1 MYQLRAYFCRAI
13 FRGVNHMQ
21 NVLTSVISLSKKV
34 SLTLFAFALF
44 VSTAFGQHEAGSTEG
59 QAAEE
64 KFKPGEM
71 IMHHI
76 SDAHQIHIIGD
87 IHIPL
92 PIILYHEGHL
102 EVFSSSNFWD
112 GHEHGHLKFK
122 PYTSSSGITYENRGE
137 KIVVFDP
144 KAPKLDAHGHPIHEV
159 HAAAPVDT
167 AAHAESHVEGQMTVH
182 HASDTAAHAAA
193 AVVPAADAH
202 GHDTKFEFVKPMD
215 FSITKSV
222 FGMLFVIVLMIII
235 FRSIASSYKKRKGMA
250 PTGMQN
256 LFEPFILFIRNEV
269 AIPSI
274 GKKRADAFVPF
285 LLTTFFFIWMCN
297 MLGLIPFIGGFNI
310 TGTMSITLVLAAI
323 VFIITSV
330 NGNKHYWGHI
340 FWPPGVPLPIK
351 FILVPIEIMSLFIK
365 PTVLMIRLT
374 ANITAGHIIILA
386 FVGLVLLFG
395 QNSAVAGY
403 SIGVGAVLFMV
414 FMFFI
419 ELLVAFLQAYVF
431 TLLAA
436 LYFGDA
442 TQEHHHEEDHH

>member
-21 NVLTSVISLSKKV
+21 NVLISVISLSKKV
-34 SLTLFAFALF
+34 SLTLFAFALV
-44 VSTAFGQHEAGSTEG
+44 VSTAFGQDHDAATEG
-59 QAAEE
+59 HAEE

-137 KIVVFDP
+137 TIVVFDP
-144 KAPKLDAHGHPIHEV
+144 KAPKLDAHGHPIPEAHVAAVVDTIV
-159 HAAAPVDT
+159 HAEAP
-167 AAHAESHVEGQMTVH
+167 VEGQMTVH
-182 HASDTAAHAAA
+182 HAAPDTAHVDS
-193 AVVPAADAH
+193 AVAPAADTH
-202 GHDTKFEFVKPMD
+202 GHDAKFEFVKPMD

-222 FGMLFVIVLMIII
+222 FGMLFVILLMIII
-235 FRSIASSYKKRKGMA
+235 FRSVAGAYKKRKGMA

>member
-1 MYQLRAYFCRAI
+1 L
-13 FRGVNHMQ
+13 
-21 NVLTSVISLSKKV
+21 
-34 SLTLFAFALF
+34 
-44 VSTAFGQHEAGSTEG
+44 
-59 QAAEE
+59 
-64 KFKPGEM
+64 
-71 IMHHI
+71 
-76 SDAHQIHIIGD
+76 
-87 IHIPL
+87 
-92 PIILYHEGHL
+92 EGHL

-122 PYTSSSGITYENRGE
+122 PYTASSGITYENRGE
-137 KIVVFDP
+137 KIVVYDP
-144 KAPKLDAHGHPIHEV
+144 KAPKLDAHGHPVHEA

-167 AAHAESHVEGQMTVH
+167 TAHIEAHVEGQMTVH
-182 HASDTAAHAAA
+182 HAADTTAHAAVA
-193 AVVPAADAH
+193 PVATEDH
-202 GHDTKFEFVKPMD
+202 GHDAKFEHVKPMD

-235 FRSIASSYKKRKGMA
+235 FRSVASSYKKRKGMA

>member
-1 MYQLRAYFCRAI
+1 
-13 FRGVNHMQ
+13 MQ

-44 VSTAFGQHEAGSTEG
+44 VSTAFGQHEAAATEG
-59 QAAEE
+59 HAAEE

-122 PYTSSSGITYENRGE
+122 PYTASSGITYENRGE
-137 KIVVFDP
+137 KIVVYDP

-167 AAHAESHVEGQMTVH
+167 TVHTETHVEGQMTVH
-182 HASDTAAHAAA
+182 HAEDTTSHAEVAPVAAE
-193 AVVPAADAH
+193 DH
-202 GHDTKFEFVKPMD
+202 GHEVKFEHVKPMD

-222 FGMLFVIVLMIII
+222 FGMLFVIVLMLII
-235 FRSIASSYKKRKGMA
+235 FRSVASSYKKRKGMA